1 MKRDWADIWGGA
13 VMALLGAG
21 VAIHAGMRL
30 DFGTVRAMGPGFF
43 PVTLGIL
50 LALLGA
56 GIAVPAWR
64 RGAEAQPLR
73 WGDAAAVI
81 AAILIF
87 GLGMSRLGVV
97 LACFLSVLVA
107 AFPAPH
113 KGWLWRVVLAAVVTA
128 LTYIVFVLGLKMS
141 LPVLPRLP

>member
-1 MKRDWADIWGGA
+1 MTRDWADIWGGA
-13 VMALLGAG
+13 VIALLGAA

-30 DFGTVRAMGPGFF
+30 DFGTLRAMGPGFF

-56 GIAVPAWR
+56 GIAVLAWR
-64 RGAEAQPLR
+64 RGAEALPIR

-107 AFPAPH
+107 SLPAPH
-113 KGWLWRVVLAAVVTA
+113 KGWLWRVVLAVVVTA
-128 LTYIVFVLGLKMS
+128 LTYLVFVLGLKMS